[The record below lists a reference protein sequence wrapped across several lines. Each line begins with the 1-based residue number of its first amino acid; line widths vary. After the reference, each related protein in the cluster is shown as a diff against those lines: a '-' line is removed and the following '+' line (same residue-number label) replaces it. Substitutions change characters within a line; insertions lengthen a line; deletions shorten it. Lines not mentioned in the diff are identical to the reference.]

1 MNLPIFEI
9 ILNDEEQGVDFISL
23 VDEPAMNVDFLKFNK
38 NEQFYFKAERDKKM
52 LYGVF
57 IMADFPV
64 YRNTEKWGEIYTLFK
79 PDTILKIQK
88 RFNKK
93 GYGRNINFNHGDNIV
108 KAYVVDDFIVSD
120 LIKPNF
126 GFDVNVGSW
135 CGSIFV
141 EDDDFWNNYVK
152 NDIVKG
158 FSVELTSTLK
168 KIEIDYVVEKKAGES
183 VDEFVG
189 RCIKTEMELWGYD
202 LEQAQAI
209 CLSKAEDFEN
219 FEVGVPHYTADGK
232 LYTGPTHMDASGRL
246 MTGVKHTADS
256 EYLYHYDELDFEVDY
271 KSDFDRSWNDYPK
284 AASNNAQ
291 RALDIKKETGI
302 DCGTLVGWARANQL
316 AKGEKISRDTI
327 QRMANFI
334 RHQQHKNGDPKERC
348 GPLMWLA
355 WGGDEGI
362 NWAKKKIQQLKSDE
376 FRYNK
381 EVQLDKLYN
390 SMVSIVGENKSIDE
404 IYDELKGIFK

>member
-1 MNLPIFEI
+1 
-9 ILNDEEQGVDFISL
+9 
-23 VDEPAMNVDFLKFNK
+23 
-38 NEQFYFKAERDKKM
+38 
-52 LYGVF
+52 
-57 IMADFPV
+57 
-64 YRNTEKWGEIYTLFK
+64 
-79 PDTILKIQK
+79 
-88 RFNKK
+88 
-93 GYGRNINFNHGDNIV
+93 
-108 KAYVVDDFIVSD
+108 
-120 LIKPNF
+120 
-126 GFDVNVGSW
+126 
-135 CGSIFV
+135 
-141 EDDDFWNNYVK
+141 
-152 NDIVKG
+152 
-158 FSVELTSTLK
+158 
-168 KIEIDYVVEKKAGES
+168 
-183 VDEFVG
+183 
-189 RCIKTEMELWGYD
+189 
-202 LEQAQAI
+202 
-209 CLSKAEDFEN
+209 
-219 FEVGVPHYTADGK
+219 
-232 LYTGPTHMDASGRL
+232 MDASGRL

>member
-271 KSDFDRSWNDYPK
+271 KSDFDRS
-284 AASNNAQ
+284 
-291 RALDIKKETGI
+291 
-302 DCGTLVGWARANQL
+302 
-316 AKGEKISRDTI
+316 
-327 QRMANFI
+327 
-334 RHQQHKNGDPKERC
+334 
-348 GPLMWLA
+348 
-355 WGGDEGI
+355 
-362 NWAKKKIQQLKSDE
+362 
-376 FRYNK
+376 
-381 EVQLDKLYN
+381 
-390 SMVSIVGENKSIDE
+390 
-404 IYDELKGIFK
+404 